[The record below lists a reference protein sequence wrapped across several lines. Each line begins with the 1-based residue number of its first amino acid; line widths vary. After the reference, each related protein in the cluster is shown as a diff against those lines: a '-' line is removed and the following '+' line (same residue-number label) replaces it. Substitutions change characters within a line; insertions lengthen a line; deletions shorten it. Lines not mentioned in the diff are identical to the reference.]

1 MKKNRGAGKY
11 RWLSLA
17 TGIGIL
23 VLLVYFAGFDRF
35 INVLRQASP
44 AWITAAVLV
53 YASSWIFRTWR
64 LKSLAGPSGK
74 TLRAL
79 DLFKYHISGYAL
91 NTFLPAKLGDAAT
104 VVYLKLAGVNL
115 GRAVAIVF
123 QTRILDLLAIVLL
136 STPAVILVLGK
147 SAPGWIVTTFIFCA
161 LIVAAPLAMVAF
173 DRKRY
178 AARIFEKLGRKS
190 GNRMFRLA
198 AEKAG
203 DTYQGYHEIVSDP
216 LLLAGSILLSL
227 AAWGVEG
234 SAGFAVSRALGAPV
248 SFLPVLLAVTIGNI
262 GKAAPAT
269 PGSVGIYE
277 GIFAA
282 VLVLFE
288 VPFEM
293 AIAVAILDH
302 LLKKLFNVTIGGLA
316 TLRIGISLDQIR
328 EMIDDQ
334 TLPPGTGNPSG

>member
-11 RWLSLA
+11 RWLSLG

-23 VLLVYFAGFDRF
+23 ALLVYFAGFERF
-35 INVLRQASP
+35 IGVIRRASP
-44 AWITAAVLV
+44 GLMAAAVLV

-64 LKSLAGPSGK
+64 LKQLTRPSGIN
-74 TLRAL
+74 LRVF
-79 DLFKYHISGYAL
+79 DLFKYHISGYTL
-91 NTFLPAKLGDAAT
+91 NSFLPAKLGDAAT
-104 VVYLKLAGVNL
+104 VVYLKLGGINL
-115 GRAVAIVF
+115 GRAVAIIF

-136 STPAVILVLGK
+136 STPAVILVLGR
-147 SAPGWIVTTFIFCA
+147 SAPGWIVTTFIFSA
-161 LIVAAPLAMVAF
+161 LIVAAPLVMVAL

-178 AARIFEKLGRKS
+178 TVRIFERLGKKS
-190 GNRMFRLA
+190 GNRMFQLA

-227 AAWGVEG
+227 WAWGVEG
-234 SAGFAVSRALGAPV
+234 SAGFVVSRAVGAQV
-248 SFLPVLLAVTIGNI
+248 SFLPVILAVAIGNI

-277 GIFAA
+277 SIFAA
-282 VLVLFE
+282 VLVLFGVSLE
-288 VPFEM
+288 V

>member
-1 MKKNRGAGKY
+1 MNISGKGILRRG
-11 RWLSLA
+11 LA
-17 TGIGIL
+17 LGIGIGIL

-35 INVLRQASP
+35 INVLRRASP
-44 AWITAAVLV
+44 AWIAAAVMI
-53 YASSWIFRTWR
+53 YATSWIFRTWR
-64 LKSLAGPSGK
+64 LKILTGPSGK
-74 TLRAL
+74 TLRAFA
-79 DLFKYHISGYAL
+79 LFKYHISGYAL
-91 NTFLPAKLGDAAT
+91 NSFLPAKLGDAAT
-104 VVYLKLAGVNL
+104 VVYLKMAGVNL
-115 GRAVAIVF
+115 GRAVAIIF

-178 AARIFEKLGRKS
+178 TARIFEKLGKKS

-198 AEKAG
+198 ADKAG

-234 SAGFAVSRALGAPV
+234 LAGFAVSRALGAAV
-248 SFLPVLLAVTIGNI
+248 SFLPVLLAVAIGNI

-282 VLVLFE
+282 VLVLFA
-288 VPFEM
+288 VPFEV

-302 LLKKLFNVTIGGLA
+302 LLKKLFNVTVGGAA
-316 TLRIGISLDQIR
+316 TLRIGVSLDQIR
-328 EMIDDQ
+328 KMVDDQ
-334 TLPPGTGNPSG
+334 GR

>member
-1 MKKNRGAGKY
+1 MVLRRG
-11 RWLSLA
+11 LA
-17 TGIGIL
+17 LGVGIGIL
-23 VLLVYFAGFDRF
+23 VLLVYFAGFERF
-35 INVLRQASP
+35 INVLRQVSP
-44 AWITAAVLV
+44 AWIAAAVLV

-64 LKSLAGPSGK
+64 LKSLTGPSGK
-74 TLRAL
+74 TIRAF

-91 NTFLPAKLGDAAT
+91 NSFLPAKLGDAAT
-104 VVYLKLAGVNL
+104 VIYLKMVGINL
-115 GRAVAIVF
+115 GRAVAIIF

-136 STPAVILVLGK
+136 STPAVILVLGR

-178 AARIFEKLGRKS
+178 TARIFERLGKKS

-227 AAWGVEG
+227 GIWGLEG
-234 SAGFAVSRALGAPV
+234 SAGFVVARALGVPV

-282 VLVLFE
+282 VLVLFG
-288 VPFEM
+288 VPLEM

-302 LLKKLFNVTIGGLA
+302 LLKKLFNITVGGLA
-316 TLRIGISLDQIR
+316 TIRIGLRPDQIR
-328 EMIDDQ
+328 EMVDEQ
-334 TLPPGTGNPSG
+334 VLTPGIGNHSS